1 MGGKSSKTETETDSK
16 HQSLNIK
23 RYSPENFNKLI
34 ENIVTL
40 DQINKN
46 RIFYKELDE
55 DLLDKFCKKYNQ
67 YIGIKR
73 FCIPIIGGISCGKST
88 FLNYLLPFHNLLEI
102 GNKITTKFICII
114 RHSKDI
120 NVPEIYNAKI
130 EQRGEKAF
138 NFIET
143 GKNLLEIEGLNLE
156 EMIKNKNNEVKEKG
170 NNIDYNINPE
180 NYFLI
185 IKIKIPLF
193 EGEYEKYGELI
204 DFIDIPGLD
213 EVKDNFDDYIK
224 PIFYNIL
231 FPFFIF
237 DIERYN
243 HPSPK
248 KIIIKYLEYYY
259 KMTNDDTFKKG
270 FFILNKIDELGKEE
284 SLEEIVKDFKNIYK
298 EIKVGTKK
306 ILLPFNEKNQ
316 SESSLNEMCNDFIPI
331 SAKNLIKQQGS
342 LITVIIEDII
352 QKSNDTDFN
361 SFKKFI
367 NNYFKSGYQLDL
379 SNIGEI
385 DEEEKTDE
393 IKKELRLINN
403 HLKKECE
410 SLNNPK
416 FSIEEYIFIKKNL
429 KQNNLC
435 DDELKQM
442 LQNKIKYLIDDFL
455 SFEFED
461 LIQKGTNLNSELIKE
476 IKIEKEFDPL
486 KFTDEFNKRATN
498 LFPKDISNKY
508 KRINNIKN
516 NNISFNNFRDNK
528 KIRILFIGKIST
540 GKTSLLNSI
549 IGGNDRILETSAK
562 ECTQTVFIIKYSDN
576 ISFCESYLKHNDF
589 GNYFE
594 DIEETRI
601 ENISEIKE
609 KIKKINQEIYK
620 EVKYYSLYTPIE
632 ALKKTKNLDDKFNLV
647 KNKDIELIDIP
658 GFKDSNFEK
667 QKYLKDLIN
676 LCDGF
681 IFSFNGKSIIEDKD
695 SQDFF
700 SNIIKYIKE
709 KNDCFNFNNCLFNIN
724 YIDFFKKNEI
734 DETLKDFKKII
745 YNIINGNI
753 YNCDLIEKFKLK
765 ERIKESQNINMSY
778 FSNKIYNIFQKN
790 IYDINNLKFLEDSK
804 NVKLEEIYSDLK
816 EDYEEIPILTDI
828 DEKIITDKMN
838 QILTKINKKDITNE
852 EQLIVKKLAI
862 LVVSILENKEQLK
875 KYKSSYADIF
885 FSKFRE
891 QIIISDINNR
901 EYIINKSLSY
911 VIYTLFKLYYINNLC
926 SNEDII
932 NSCKKKIE
940 KIKKIIKN
948 ECEINIDI
956 INNDFSLILEE
967 DIKELEE
974 DIIKKIEKKGN
985 ISRKDIEL
993 IIKDNQIIEQINNLI
1008 EEQKKEKME
1017 QINSFEEYC
1026 TRQCS
1031 NLIEDIKEEGNFK
1044 IISGIVLLHFREKYI
1059 GKTDPSQNSKDYLI
1073 KQKISLV
1080 FHFYFFFLAIP
1091 YDLYQ
1096 RYKSNESKISDIFNE
1111 MKEIII
1117 DIKNMIILEFEKQE
1131 NYFISNINDIEQI
1144 TEEEIIF
1151 LKKTNF
1157 INNFNE
1163 LITFIKENNK

>member
-1 MGGKSSKTETETDSK
+1 MGSKSSTTNTDNY
-16 HQSLNIK
+16 HQCLNIK

-34 ENIVTL
+34 EQIIIL

-55 DLLDKFCKKYNQ
+55 DLLDNFCKKYNQ

-114 RHSKDI
+114 RHNKDI
-120 NVPEIYNAKI
+120 NVPEIYNVKI

-143 GKNLLEIEGLNLE
+143 GKNLLEIEDSNLE
-156 EMIKNKNNEVKEKG
+156 EIIKNKNNEVKEKE

-180 NYFLI
+180 NFFLI

-224 PIFYNIL
+224 PILYNIL

-248 KIIIKYLEYYY
+248 KIIIKYLDYYY
-259 KMTNDDTFKKG
+259 KITNDKTYLFNKG

-298 EIKVGTKK
+298 EIKIGTKR
-306 ILLPFNEKNQ
+306 ILLPFKEKNE
-316 SESSLNEMCNDFIPI
+316 SENSLNEIYNDFIPI

-342 LITVIIEDII
+342 FITSVIEDII
-352 QKSNDTDFN
+352 QKSIDTDFN

-367 NNYFKSGYQLDL
+367 NNYFKSEYQLDL

-403 HLKKECE
+403 HLQKECE

-416 FSIEEYIFIKKNL
+416 FSIEEYIFIKRNL
-429 KQNNLC
+429 KNNNLF

-442 LQNKIKYLIDDFL
+442 LQNKIKYLVDDFL

-461 LIQKGTNLNSELIKE
+461 LIQKGSNLNEELIKE

-486 KFTDEFNKRATN
+486 KFTVEFNERSNT

-508 KRINNIKN
+508 KRINNIRN
-516 NNISFNNFRDNK
+516 SNISFNNFRNNK

-549 IGGNDRILETSAK
+549 IGRNDRILETSAK
-562 ECTQTVFIIKYSDN
+562 ECTQTVFIIKYSDK

-594 DIEETRI
+594 DIKETRI

-609 KIKKINQEIYK
+609 KIKKINHEIYK

-632 ALKKTKNLDDKFNLV
+632 ALKKTKNLKDKFNLI
-647 KNKDIELIDIP
+647 KNEDIELIDIP

-700 SNIIKYIKE
+700 LNIINIIKK
-709 KNDCFNFNNCLFNIN
+709 KDDCFNLNNCLFNLN
-724 YIDFFKKNEI
+724 YMDF
-734 DETLKDFKKII
+734 
-745 YNIINGNI
+745 
-753 YNCDLIEKFKLK
+753 
-765 ERIKESQNINMSY
+765 
-778 FSNKIYNIFQKN
+778 
-790 IYDINNLKFLEDSK
+790 
-804 NVKLEEIYSDLK
+804 
-816 EDYEEIPILTDI
+816 
-828 DEKIITDKMN
+828 
-838 QILTKINKKDITNE
+838 
-852 EQLIVKKLAI
+852 
-862 LVVSILENKEQLK
+862 
-875 KYKSSYADIF
+875 
-885 FSKFRE
+885 
-891 QIIISDINNR
+891 
-901 EYIINKSLSY
+901 
-911 VIYTLFKLYYINNLC
+911 
-926 SNEDII
+926 
-932 NSCKKKIE
+932 
-940 KIKKIIKN
+940 
-948 ECEINIDI
+948 
-956 INNDFSLILEE
+956 
-967 DIKELEE
+967 
-974 DIIKKIEKKGN
+974 
-985 ISRKDIEL
+985 
-993 IIKDNQIIEQINNLI
+993 
-1008 EEQKKEKME
+1008 
-1017 QINSFEEYC
+1017 
-1026 TRQCS
+1026 
-1031 NLIEDIKEEGNFK
+1031 
-1044 IISGIVLLHFREKYI
+1044 
-1059 GKTDPSQNSKDYLI
+1059 
-1073 KQKISLV
+1073 
-1080 FHFYFFFLAIP
+1080 
-1091 YDLYQ
+1091 
-1096 RYKSNESKISDIFNE
+1096 
-1111 MKEIII
+1111 
-1117 DIKNMIILEFEKQE
+1117 
-1131 NYFISNINDIEQI
+1131 
-1144 TEEEIIF
+1144 
-1151 LKKTNF
+1151 
-1157 INNFNE
+1157 
-1163 LITFIKENNK
+1163 